1 MAALDPRNFL
11 LNTDYEMDKIIYFKE
26 GSLNANDYD
35 ISIPHDLGFKPL
47 IFGVCAFDED
57 FSDPRTIPFEQVTR
71 SNTVQFTA
79 QAAADSLKLSYLN
92 FSGSPAKIYYRI
104 YAFEPTDV
112 YAKVGATSNHASN
125 LILNT
130 DYNYCKLFQK
140 GVVGGDTVI
149 HHDFGYVPQVLAWR
163 EVDDYSHGLVIEPIE
178 ESLKYN
184 EPGMGNFGVTVN
196 SSSVI
201 IHDMASMMGYI
212 QRVHYRIYYD
222 EA

>member
-1 MAALDPRNFL
+1 MARLDPRSFL

-35 ISIPHDLGFKPL
+35 ISVSHKLGFKPL
-47 IFGVCAFDED
+47 IFGVCAFNED
-57 FSDPRTIPFEQVTR
+57 FSDPRTIPFEQITR
-71 SNTVQFTA
+71 NNTIQFTA
-79 QAAADSLKLSYLN
+79 QAASDSLKLTYLN

-112 YAKVGATSNHASN
+112 YAKIGQTSNHASQ

-130 DYNYCKLFQK
+130 DYNYCKLYKK
-140 GVVGGDTVI
+140 GIVTSDTVI
-149 HHDFGYVPQVLAWR
+149 QHNFGYVPQVLAWK
-163 EVDDYSHGLVIEPIE
+163 EVNDYSNGLVIEPCE

-184 EPGMGNFGVTVN
+184 EPGMGNFGITVN
-196 SSSVI
+196 STSVS
-201 IHDMASMMGYI
+201 IHDMATMQGFI
-212 QRVHYRIYYD
+212 QKVHYRIYYD